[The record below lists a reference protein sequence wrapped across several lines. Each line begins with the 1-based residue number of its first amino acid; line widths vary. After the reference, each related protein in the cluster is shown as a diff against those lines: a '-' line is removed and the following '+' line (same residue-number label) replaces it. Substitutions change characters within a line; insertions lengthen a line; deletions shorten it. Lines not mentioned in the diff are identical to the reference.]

1 MSNDISL
8 AMNTFISTSFD
19 FPKKKRVQRNSQIFT
34 DYLKK
39 QNDSENTEIKSG
51 MKSFIGSENKEN
63 FELKKLP
70 LKPSTLKFQLTKSC
84 NFYTFDDKVLKIGEI
99 SQK

>member
-1 MSNDISL
+1 
-8 AMNTFISTSFD
+8 MNTFISTSFD
-19 FPKKKRVQRNSQIFT
+19 FPKKKKAQRISQIFT

-39 QNDSENTEIKSG
+39 KSDSEAIERKSG
-51 MKSFIGSENKEN
+51 MKSLIGSENKEN
-63 FELKKLP
+63 FKLKKLP

-84 NFYTFDDKVLKIGEI
+84 NFYTFDDKVLIIGEI